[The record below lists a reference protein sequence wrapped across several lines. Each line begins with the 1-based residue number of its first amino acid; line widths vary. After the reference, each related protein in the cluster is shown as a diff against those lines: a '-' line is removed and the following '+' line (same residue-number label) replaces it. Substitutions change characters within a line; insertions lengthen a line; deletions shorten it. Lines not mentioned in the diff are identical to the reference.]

1 VPIIFYILR
10 LYIIFQTPQ
19 SSPALATEINKLYA
33 NREYALVIDRFKTM
47 TDKSDVISPETRIKA
62 AHAFFAAGDT
72 TSQVAQ
78 LKKMENLRNK
88 TYQSVILNQK
98 AILSAYSGDT
108 LTAINLLK
116 KAIETENT
124 NNFVKQNFEYLKKI
138 YHPNKNNNAP
148 NRQNLEQEREQEEL
162 SGLVTN
168 SDSKE
173 DKLTS
178 STLPLISVE
187 QALKLLDAMRA
198 NESNKMPVL
207 FGTESDTTDYG
218 NW

>member
-78 LKKMENLRNK
+78 LKKMVNLRNK

-207 FGTESDTTDYG
+207 FGIESDTTDYG

>member
-1 VPIIFYILR
+1 VPILFYILR
-10 LYIIFQTPQ
+10 LYIAFQVPQ
-19 SSPALATEINKLYA
+19 SSPALASEINTLYA
-33 NREYALVIDRFKTM
+33 DGKYLLVIDRFKTM
-47 TDKSDVISPETRIKA
+47 TAESDIISPETRLKA
-62 AHAFFAAGDT
+62 AHAFFVTGDT
-72 TSQVAQ
+72 ASQVVQ
-78 LKKMENLRNK
+78 LKKMVNLRNK
-88 TYQSVILNQK
+88 TYQSAILNQK
-98 AILSAYSGDT
+98 ALLSAYSGDT

-138 YHPNKNNNAP
+138 YHPNKNDNAP
-148 NRQNLEQEREQEEL
+148 NRQNREQEREQQEL

-173 DKLTS
+173 DELTS
-178 STLPLISVE
+178 SNLTLINVE
-187 QALKLLDAMRA
+187 QALQLLNAMRA